1 MTTERQR
8 RLDKAAQALRESRS
22 ELAEIPKEDKRTLD
36 YATLVILGLIE
47 DFVLTGPI
55 E

>member
-1 MTTERQR
+1 MTTERER
-8 RLDKAAQALRESRS
+8 RLDKAAQALRKSRS
-22 ELAEIPKEDKRTLD
+22 ELAEIPKDEKRTLD

-47 DFVLTGPI
+47 DFVLTTPT